1 MQNVSVVGM
10 GYVGTAMATLIASI
24 KNKKFKYFVRG
35 IEQNNP
41 KGKNISKLINNGILP
56 FKIDD
61 QVFKKNFY

>member
-41 KGKNISKLINNGILP
+41 KGKNISKLIN
-56 FKIDD
+56 
-61 QVFKKNFY
+61 